1 MDFQGKLALVT
12 GGSRGI
18 GAEICRT
25 LARYGADVAVNYVE
39 DPEGRNR
46 REAEDVSGQV
56 AALGVRTGIFEADV
70 SDFGRVSAMAESVQ
84 KRLGPIGILVNNAAI
99 LRDKT
104 LKKMTPEDWQAIIA
118 VNLTGVFNVSRA
130 VVESMLEHRWGRIV
144 NLSSISGAVG
154 FWGQTNYAA
163 AKAGVIGFT
172 KVLARETAAKGIT
185 VNAVAPG
192 VVETEMAGQIAPAIR
207 EEYLKQIPMGRFAL
221 PSEIAEVIAFL
232 VSDKA
237 AYITGQT
244 IHVNGGWYM

>member
-1 MDFQGKLALVT
+1 MDSRGKLALVT

-25 LARYGADVAVNYVE
+25 LARSGADVAINYVE

-46 REAEDVSGQV
+46 RDAEEVAARVS
-56 AALGVRTGIFEADV
+56 ALGVRTDIFAADV
-70 SDFGRVSAMAESVQ
+70 SDLEQVTTMAEAV
-84 KRLGPIGILVNNAAI
+84 KNRLGPVDILVNNAAI

-104 LKKMTPEDWQAIIA
+104 LKKMSPEDWQAVIA
-118 VNLTGVFNVSRA
+118 VNLTGVFNVSRT
-130 VVESMLEHRWGRIV
+130 VVLSMAERRWGRVV
-144 NLSSISGAVG
+144 NLSSISGVVG
-154 FWGQTNYAA
+154 FWGQANYAS

-172 KVLARETAAKGIT
+172 KALARETAAKGVT

-192 VVETEMAGQIAPAIR
+192 IVETEMAGQITPAVR
-207 EEYLKQIPMGRFAL
+207 EEYLKSIPAGRFAQ
-221 PSEIAEVIAFL
+221 PFEIAETIAFL
-232 VSDKA
+232 VSDNA

>member
-1 MDFQGKLALVT
+1 MNCKGRLALVT

-46 REAEDVSGQV
+46 REAEEVAGQA

-70 SDFGRVSAMAESVQ
+70 SDYGQVSAMVEKVRE
-84 KRLGPIGILVNNAAI
+84 RLGPIGILVNNAAI

-104 LKKMTPEDWQAIIA
+104 LRKMAPADWQAVIA
-118 VNLTGVFNVSRA
+118 VNLTGVFNVSQA
-130 VVESMLEHRWGRIV
+130 VVPAMAEHRWGRVV
-144 NLSSISGAVG
+144 NISSVSGAVG
-154 FWGQTNYAA
+154 FWGQANYAA

-172 KVLARETAAKGIT
+172 KVLARETAAKGVT

-192 VVETEMAGQIAPAIR
+192 IVETEMAGQIAPVVR
-207 EEYLKQIPMGRFAL
+207 EEYLRQIPMGRFAQ
-221 PSEIAEVIAFL
+221 PSEIAEAIAFL
-232 VSDKA
+232 VSDQA